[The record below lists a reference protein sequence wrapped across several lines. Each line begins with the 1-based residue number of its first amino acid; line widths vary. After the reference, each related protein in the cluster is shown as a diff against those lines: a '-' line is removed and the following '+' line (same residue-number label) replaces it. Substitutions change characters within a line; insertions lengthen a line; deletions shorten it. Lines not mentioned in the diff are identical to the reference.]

1 MTDSDLT
8 ARAPAGPAS
17 QAGRRGALLF
27 VVLGALMAIGP
38 FSIDTYLPAFPSIS
52 RQLHASPSAVQ
63 LTLTACL
70 LGIAVGQ
77 LVIGPLSDRWGRRP
91 PLIVGMAGFAVA
103 SALCGLAPNIWLLV
117 AARAAQG
124 ITGSAGIVIAN
135 AVVGDM
141 HRGRGAAHYFSRL
154 WLIGGMAPV
163 VAPLVGGAVLHFTTW
178 RVVFVLL
185 AAGGA
190 LLTVA
195 AAIAVPET
203 NPPERRAGGS
213 LAHSF
218 RLLGSLVRRRVF
230 MGYVL
235 TGGFAFGALFAYL
248 SGSSFV
254 YQDVLGVSATV
265 FAVIFGIN
273 SAGQLLASQV
283 NGHLVRSHEP
293 RRLLWLGLV
302 LCLSAGATLLVV
314 ALTGTTAFL
323 AFAIPL
329 FVLVAGL
336 GFAIPNVPALAL
348 AQAPRH
354 AGSAAALLGVTQF
367 AIGAAVAPLVGLAG
381 STHRVAHGGGRHRR
395 PVDRCAVHGAAGRA
409 ARAPRGRAAETL
421 KRRGRQPFGHRPRP
435 EATTACPHRSTPPRP
450 CARWGAGPSPA
461 RPVTRRSDTR
471 PCCRREE
478 LTWSPLAWCALPSLS
493 ASGARPARRHGHG
506 TSVGPRCGTG
516 AKSGAAGRRSSV
528 RPQRYARHP
537 NAAAGA
543 PAPGPRHR
551 AAAGR
556 RARTA
561 GRCNLRPVCHRRR
574 RSARDL
580 STIAT
585 GGQRHRALVNR
596 HRRRRARLGR
606 ATAAG
611 AGRLGAPGHARLP
624 SGAGAAPGRR
634 GRGRPPAGFPGAG
647 AGHLRPRRLGGRASA
662 AAVTHRRALRRAR
675 RHRLAAAGD
684 GRPGPTAQYTSEM
697 NVCEPMGGRT

>member
-1 MTDSDLT
+1 MAHSDLT
-8 ARAPAGPAS
+8 APAPAGPAS
-17 QAGRRGALLF
+17 QTGSRGALLF
-27 VVLGALMAIGP
+27 VVLGVLMAIGP

-141 HRGRGAAHYFSRL
+141 HRGRGAARYFSRL

-381 STHRVAHGGGRHRR
+381 ST
-395 PVDRCAVHGAAGRA
+395 
-409 ARAPRGRAAETL
+409 T
-421 KRRGRQPFGHRPRP
+421 
-435 EATTACPHRSTPPRP
+435 
-450 CARWGAGPSPA
+450 
-461 RPVTRRSDTR
+461 
-471 PCCRREE
+471 
-478 LTWSPLAWCALPSLS
+478 ALPM
-493 ASGARPARRHGHG
+493 A
-506 TSVGPRCGTG
+506 V
-516 AKSGAAGRRSSV
+516 V
-528 RPQRYARHP
+528 V
-537 NAAAGA
+537 
-543 PAPGPRHR
+543 
-551 AAAGR
+551 
-556 RARTA
+556 TA
-561 GRCNLRPVCHRRR
+561 GLSIAVLCMALLA
-574 RSARDL
+574 RSPG
-580 STIAT
+580 AT
-585 GGQRHRALVNR
+585 G
-596 HRRRRARLGR
+596 
-606 ATAAG
+606 
-611 AGRLGAPGHARLP
+611 
-624 SGAGAAPGRR
+624 PGR
-634 GRGRPPAGFPGAG
+634 
-647 AGHLRPRRLGGRASA
+647 
-662 AAVTHRRALRRAR
+662 
-675 RHRLAAAGD
+675 
-684 GRPGPTAQYTSEM
+684 
-697 NVCEPMGGRT
+697 